1 MYSEHGALD
10 GRVEAQARTI
20 VAIGSRQGVC
30 RGKGSD
36 LKHW

>member
-1 MYSEHGALD
+1 MHSEHGALD
-10 GRVEAQARTI
+10 GCVEAQARTV
-20 VAIGSRQGVC
+20 VALSYSQGGC

>member
-10 GRVEAQARTI
+10 GRVEAQARTV
-20 VAIGSRQGVC
+20 VAIGSRQGGH